1 MSFLFRNYHRLN
13 AMQRTMRFRVVAS
26 IIVVVL
32 CGIVF
37 GPLQVRSHGLHTQ
50 RLALGRALTGQNLV
64 DGDQHAVAFAETGTV
79 VVGGRTYGGPHL
91 QRRARMYFDEE
102 GLLITPRLVEHLL
115 EDQLPAG
122 VPAFLVQQPGTTWML
137 YAIATAWLLL
147 IVWMRITVQFI
158 LTLLATAV
166 PVLISLGFG
175 SDRAMLA
182 FAGMGML
189 TFTFVLLTQVVLLV
203 FQLPHQALAVA
214 HTVVKEATRNRLSLV
229 FVVLLVVGLPLLP
242 LELNADSPLRFR
254 IQTFIARSL
263 GYTYVMAACMTL
275 FLSCAT
281 VAFEIRD
288 RQIWQLMTKP
298 LRRANYLLGKWIGV
312 LSVNLVLLIVA
323 GVSIFTYVQYLSGL
337 PVAPGIE
344 GMLDRLAVTDEVL
357 TARVGGRP
365 TLNTLTREQIYARV
379 DDEIRRD
386 SETGDPQDVPLSV
399 KRTMAREMQ
408 EAFVT
413 LQRSVPPIEELQPG
427 GNQRTYVFED
437 LGRAKNLQS
446 TLTLRYRF
454 HILHD
459 DEHETYPVGF
469 VFNDRPD
476 TAVQRQYIPT
486 VTHVLP
492 VGTDLIRDDGTMAV
506 TVVNLHRPLPDQ
518 KGYGELNFEHGDFEL
533 LYKVDSFEAN
543 FVRAVILTWVKL
555 AFLSMLGLAAATMLN
570 FPVACLLSFT
580 VFLAATIGPF
590 LATSLDE
597 YYPPVWS
604 QIDKTDIGMVILWAF
619 QSTIRVI
626 AQGLVYV
633 LHSFGEYTPTQSLV
647 EGRLIGW
654 RAVANGVFWIGF
666 VWSGIAMLIGYLS
679 IRNRQLAIYSGHG

>member
-1 MSFLFRNYHRLN
+1 MSFVLRHYHRFN
-13 AMQRTMRFRVVAS
+13 AMQRTLRFRIVAS
-26 IIVVVL
+26 IIVLVL

-37 GPLQVRSHGLHTQ
+37 GPLQVHSHKLHTQ
-50 RLALGRALTGQNLV
+50 RLALGRALTGQSLV
-64 DGDQHAVAFAETGTV
+64 DGDQYAIAFAETGTV
-79 VVGGRTYGGPHL
+79 VHGGRTYGGPDL
-91 QRRARMYFDEE
+91 QRRARMYFDDD
-102 GLLITPRLVEHLL
+102 GMLLAPRLVEDLL
-115 EDQLPAG
+115 EDQLPAN
-122 VPAFLVQQPGTTWML
+122 VPSFLFEQPGTTWML
-137 YAIATAWLLL
+137 YAIVTAWLGL
-147 IVWMRITVQFI
+147 IVWMRITLQFI
-158 LTLLATAV
+158 LTVVATAA
-166 PVLISLGFG
+166 PVLIGYAFG

-182 FAGMGML
+182 FAGMGLL

-214 HTVVKEATRNRLSLV
+214 HTVVKEATRSRLSLV
-229 FVVLLVVGLPLLP
+229 FVVLLLVGLPLLP

-275 FLSCAT
+275 FLSCAS

-312 LSVNLVLLIVA
+312 LSVNLVLLVVA
-323 GVSIFTYVQYLSGL
+323 GVSIFTYVKYLSGL

-357 TARVGGRP
+357 TARIGGRP
-365 TLNTLTREQIYARV
+365 TLETLTREQIYARV
-379 DDEIRRD
+379 GDEIRRD
-386 SETGDPQDVPLSV
+386 SSTGDPEVVALSV
-399 KRTMAREMQ
+399 KRSMARDMQ

-413 LQRSVPPIEELQPG
+413 LQRSVPPLDVLRPG
-427 GNQRTYVFED
+427 GNQRTYVFEN
-437 LGRAKNLQS
+437 LGHAKDLQS

-454 HILHD
+454 HILRD
-459 DEHETYPVGF
+459 DEHATFPVGF

-492 VGTDLIRDDGTMAV
+492 IGTDLVRDDGTMTV
-506 TVVNLHRPLPDQ
+506 TVVNLHDPPPDQ
-518 KGYGELNFEHGDFEL
+518 AGYGELNFEHGDFEL

-543 FVRAVILTWVKL
+543 FVRAVMLTLVKL

-580 VFLAATIGPF
+580 IFLAATIGPF
-590 LATSLDE
+590 LAMSLDE
-597 YYPPVWS
+597 YYPPVWA
-604 QIDKTDIGMVILWAF
+604 QIDKTDIPMVIQWAF
-619 QSTIRVI
+619 QSSIRVI
-626 AQGLVYV
+626 AQGLVFV

-654 RAVANGVFWIGF
+654 RTVSRGLFWIGI
-666 VWSGIAMLIGYLS
+666 VWSGIALLVGYLS